1 MIDCSSNIVICH
13 TNPTHLLDTI
23 TITDYDY
30 YYC

>member
-1 MIDCSSNIVICH
+1 MIDCSSNIVIFH
-13 TNPTHLLDTI
+13 TNPKQLLDTI